1 MTIVNPS
8 EAKTV
13 STVLTVPRSLIE
25 KFILTL
31 EPRTMTWRMD
41 NEELLLA
48 LHAHIISK
56 S

>member
-13 STVLTVPRSLIE
+13 STILTVPRSFIE
-25 KFILTL
+25 MLVLTL
-31 EPRTMTWRMD
+31 EPETMTWRMD
-41 NEELLLA
+41 NETLLA
-48 LHAHIISK
+48 VLHGNIIQK